1 MQIWLS
7 YQSITLQARIY
18 QSITLKSRI
27 YQSIRPPKKAL
38 KHLNLCDSKSPR
50 FELCQVK
57 WYHVPITGFLVETVL
72 HLKILKIKNGME
84 ACQDNIC
91 LIVLRVIDSG
101 ANNINRCSEWQIV
114 PHLIS

>member
-57 WYHVPITGFLVETVL
+57 W
-72 HLKILKIKNGME
+72 
-84 ACQDNIC
+84 
-91 LIVLRVIDSG
+91 
-101 ANNINRCSEWQIV
+101 
-114 PHLIS
+114 